1 MSTGS
6 LLHCTFGA
14 YRLTEFVGAGGMGEV
29 YRAVHSSLGRVVAV
43 KVLTG
48 TRGVPG
54 LGERFR
60 NEARIQA
67 TLHHPNIA
75 TLYDFFES
83 SGRPCIVMEYV
94 EGDSLSGRIERN
106 GHLPVDQAL
115 RILADLAAAA
125 DYLHQRGIIHRD
137 LKSTNVKVTPDGQ
150 VKLLDFGIAKGAQT
164 PRLTA
169 TGHMVGTIDYMAPE
183 QIALQPA
190 DARTDIWSLGV
201 ILYEMLTGRLPF
213 AGQTVADVMRRILEA
228 DYFPAGSVKP
238 GLPPAV
244 DRLVAGCLRVR
255 PADRFAGARQL
266 AERAGALAD
275 GLTAAP
281 SPRRAPALGRELL
294 HRVRD
299 TGARV
304 RRWFHGFTVA
314 PAALYGGAITIVAVA
329 AALVI
334 AQTGRHT
341 FPPPPP
347 PPPPGSDPERSIDLA
362 ACGLVTPAT
371 RSDLLRT
378 IRIETAG
385 GPAEVYC
392 AGRFLAR
399 TPFTGSSQLGSE
411 VQLLLRRDG
420 HRDLPVRFTVTE
432 SRRSFMYRLEPR
444 PAPGLQGQRWPPG
457 PGSPLLAGWFPFLG
471 GLLRRRRDRARDT
484 RVASGAGPGATNLSL
499 ESLDVQAI
507 GIELGIRSDRGCVR
521 DSNEDSI
528 GFSRPEDPAEL
539 GDAGVLLVVADG
551 MGGHLAGEVASRL
564 AVETLIASYA
574 IDSADPQAA
583 LVRAVRQANQVIRD
597 AAARDAALQGMG
609 TTCTALVVRQ
619 GRAYCAHVGDSRLYL
634 VRDGSILQLTEDHS
648 AVFDLVKRGMLD
660 RDLARQHPDRNVI
673 VRALGSRAELE
684 VAAWP
689 RPLFVRHDDRF
700 VVATDGLHDLVDDA
714 EIMAAVMTHPPD
726 PACERLVALAR
737 ERGGH
742 DNISVGILH
751 VRSHAEAEGR
761 SPAGTAGPS
770 EGDVD
775 GRRSHSPAPEAR
787 R

>member
-1 MSTGS
+1 MGTGS
-6 LLHCTFGA
+6 LLHATIGA
-14 YRLTEFVGAGGMGEV
+14 YRLTDFVGAGGMGEV

-54 LGERFR
+54 LADRFR

-75 TLYDFFES
+75 TLYDFFEAG
-83 SGRPCIVMEYV
+83 GRPCIVMEYV
-94 EGDSLSGRIERN
+94 EGETLSSRIERI
-106 GHLPVDQAL
+106 GSLPVDQAL
-115 RILADLAAAA
+115 RILSDLAAAA
-125 DYLHQRGIIHRD
+125 DYLHQRGIVHRD
-137 LKSTNVKVTPDGQ
+137 LKSTNVKLTPDGQ
-150 VKLLDFGIAKGAQT
+150 VKLLDFGIAKSAQS

-183 QIALQPA
+183 QIALQSV
-190 DARTDIWSLGV
+190 DGRTDIWSLGV
-201 ILYEMLTGRLPF
+201 ILYEMITGRLPF

-228 DYFPAGSVKP
+228 EFFPASSIRP
-238 GLPPAV
+238 GLPAAV

-255 PADRFAGARQL
+255 AADRFATARDLGEQAGSVARGLSGPRSRPGPVAAGAVLRHRLLGARATL
-266 AERAGALAD
+266 
-275 GLTAAP
+275 
-281 SPRRAPALGRELL
+281 S
-294 HRVRD
+294 
-299 TGARV
+299 
-304 RRWFHGFTVA
+304 RWFEGLTVA
-314 PAALYGGAITIVAVA
+314 PSVLYGGAVAIAAVAVA
-329 AALVI
+329 LVAA
-334 AQTGRHT
+334 QGRRGPT
-341 FPPPPP
+341 PPPPP
-347 PPPPGSDPERSIDLA
+347 PPPAGSEPTIDLA
-362 ACGLVTPAT
+362 ACGLLAPTTA
-371 RSDLLRT
+371 SDLLRT

-385 GPAEVYC
+385 GSAEVYC
-392 AGRFLAR
+392 AGQFLAR
-399 TPFTGSSQLGSE
+399 TPFTGSANLGSE
-411 VQLLLRRDG
+411 VLLLLRRDG

-432 SRRSFMYRLEPR
+432 SRRSFLYRLEPR
-444 PAPGLQGQRWPPG
+444 RPGGVQGERRPPG
-457 PGSPLLAGWFPFLG
+457 PARPLLAGWLPLSLAALF
-471 GLLRRRRDRARDT
+471 RRRRDRARDT
-484 RVASGAGPGATNLSL
+484 RVAPAAGPGSTNLSL
-499 ESLDVQAI
+499 EALDVQLM

-551 MGGHLAGEVASRL
+551 MGGHSAGEVASRL
-564 AVETLIASYA
+564 AVETLIGGYA
-574 IDSADPQAA
+574 IESADPQVA
-583 LVRAVRQANQVIRD
+583 LVRAVRQANQAIRD
-597 AAARDAALQGMG
+597 AATRDPVLQGMG

-660 RDLARQHPDRNVI
+660 RELARQHPDRNVI

-700 VVATDGLHDLVDDA
+700 VVATDGLHDLVEDA
-714 EIMAAVMTHPPD
+714 EIMAAATAYPPEA
-726 PACERLVALAR
+726 ACERLVALAR

-751 VRSHAEAEGR
+751 VRALAEADGQ
-761 SPAGTAGPS
+761 SVSGTSGAVDAGS
-770 EGDVD
+770 D
-775 GRRSHSPAPEAR
+775 GACSDGAVPEAR

>member
-6 LLHCTFGA
+6 LLHATVGA
-14 YRLTEFVGAGGMGEV
+14 YRLTDFVGAGGMGEV

-54 LGERFR
+54 LADRFR

-67 TLHHPNIA
+67 ALHHPNIA
-75 TLYDFFES
+75 TLYDFLES
-83 SGRPCIVMEYV
+83 GGRPCIVMEYV
-94 EGDSLSGRIERN
+94 EGETLSSRIERT
-106 GHLPVDQAL
+106 GSLPVDQAL
-115 RILADLAAAA
+115 RFLSDLTAAA
-125 DYLHQRGIIHRD
+125 DYLHQRGIVHRD
-137 LKSTNVKVTPDGQ
+137 LKSTNVKLTPDGQ
-150 VKLLDFGIAKGAQT
+150 VKLLDFGIAKSGQS

-183 QIALQPA
+183 QITLQA
-190 DARTDIWSLGV
+190 VDGRTDIWSLGV
-201 ILYEMLTGRLPF
+201 ILYEMVTGRLPF

-228 DYFPAGSVKP
+228 EYFPAGSIRP
-238 GLPPAV
+238 GLPAAV

-255 PADRFAGARQL
+255 PADRFPTARDL
-266 AERAGALAD
+266 AERAGSVAS
-275 GLTAAP
+275 GLVGSP
-281 SPRRAPALGRELL
+281 PRRGSVVAGTALRHRLREAQ
-294 HRVRD
+294 
-299 TGARV
+299 ARLS
-304 RRWFHGFTVA
+304 RWFGGLTVA
-314 PAALYGGAITIVAVA
+314 PSVLYGGAVAIAAVAVA
-329 AALVI
+329 LVAA
-334 AQTGRHT
+334 QGRRGPT
-341 FPPPPP
+341 PPPPP
-347 PPPPGSDPERSIDLA
+347 PPPAGSEPTIDLA
-362 ACGLVTPAT
+362 ACGLLAPTTA
-371 RSDLLRT
+371 SNLLRT

-385 GPAEVYC
+385 GSAEVYC
-392 AGRFLAR
+392 AGQFLAR
-399 TPFTGSSQLGSE
+399 TPFTGSAELGSE

-432 SRRSFMYRLEPR
+432 SRRTFLYRLEPR
-444 PAPGLQGQRWPPG
+444 RAPGLQGEREPRN
-457 PGSPLLAGWFPFLG
+457 PGSPLLAGWLPVSLAALF
-471 GLLRRRRDRARDT
+471 RRRRDRARDT
-484 RVASGAGPGATNLSL
+484 RVESAAGPGATNLSL
-499 ESLDVQAI
+499 EALDVQVM

-551 MGGHLAGEVASRL
+551 MGGHSAGEVASRL
-564 AVETLIASYA
+564 AVETLIAGYA

-583 LVRAVRQANQVIRD
+583 LVRAVRQANQAIRD
-597 AAARDAALQGMG
+597 AAARDPALQGMG

-673 VRALGSRAELE
+673 VRALGSRADLE

-700 VVATDGLHDLVDDA
+700 VVATDGLHDLVEDA
-714 EIMAAVMTHPPD
+714 EIMAAVMNHPPD
-726 PACERLVALAR
+726 SACERLVALAR

-751 VRSHAEAEGR
+751 VRSHADPDGR
-761 SPAGTAGPS
+761 PAAATAGLS
-770 EGDVD
+770 DEEGD
-775 GRRSHSPAPEAR
+775 GARSQGPAPGAR
-787 R
+787 P